1 MTNPLAQKVVREAR
15 TRRATVATAES
26 CTGGLVAAAITDV
39 AGASAVLRQGVVTYA
54 NEAKTDLLGVPDAL
68 IAQHGAVSAEVA
80 EAMVAGLC
88 ARTPP
93 LPRSAVTVGVSVT
106 GIAGPGGGSPG
117 KPVGLVWFGMSGPQ
131 GIRLERRV
139 FAGGDRR
146 FVRQRSVETALRFLL
161 QTIRTV

>member
-1 MTNPLAQKVVREAR
+1 MVIDTIATPMHAMCPRIWTSRTVRLAMGLALLVPGGYALDNGLGR
-15 TRRATVATAES
+15 TPQMGWNSWNRFRCE
-26 CTGGLVAAAITDV
+26 GL
-39 AGASAVLRQGVVTYA
+39 
-54 NEAKTDLLGVPDAL
+54 NEHL
-68 IAQHGAVSAEVA
+68 ILEVA

-146 FVRQRSVETALRFLL
+146 FVRERSVETALRFLL
-161 QTIRTV
+161 QTVRTV